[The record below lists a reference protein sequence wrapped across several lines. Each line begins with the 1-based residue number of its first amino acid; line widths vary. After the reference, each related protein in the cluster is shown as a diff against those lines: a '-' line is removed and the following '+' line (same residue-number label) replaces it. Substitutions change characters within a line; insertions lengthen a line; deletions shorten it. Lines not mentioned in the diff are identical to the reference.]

1 MRREQNPS
9 CVSALKA
16 DTHEG
21 FCSSMLQA
29 HFACVS
35 THEGAFA
42 MWPEQTSVTG
52 RWVDDESG
60 LGSRTRNNGRSS
72 VLGRFYENQMP
83 SLFESAEQSED
94 FTVSSLILF
103 RMS

>member
-1 MRREQNPS
+1 MLREQNPS
-9 CVSALKA
+9 CVSAFMQCGPSK
-16 DTHEG
+16 
-21 FCSSMLQA
+21 Q
-29 HFACVS
+29 V
-35 THEGAFA
+35 
-42 MWPEQTSVTG
+42 G

>member
-1 MRREQNPS
+1 MLREQNPS
-9 CVSALKA
+9 CAP
-16 DTHEG
+16 
-21 FCSSMLQA
+21 
-29 HFACVS
+29 
-35 THEGAFA
+35 AF
-42 MWPEQTSVTG
+42 MQCGPSKQVLYSVTG
-52 RWVDDESG
+52 RWVHDESG